1 MIDLCTLGT
10 GGTIPLPDRGLS
22 SLYIRVGD
30 RAMLIDCGEG
40 TQVAI
45 RRLGW
50 GFRCIDGIFIS
61 HFHGDHCTGL
71 AGLLLSMAKAGRT
84 EPFHIWGAPGLERIV
99 SGLCVVVPP
108 LPFPLEL
115 HENGAPAYAFSLIGL
130 NCTAFRLDHS
140 TPCWGLV
147 LELPR
152 SPRFLP
158 EKAAALGLPP
168 LFWKQLQQG
177 KAVVSSGRTIT
188 PEEVRGPERSG
199 IRFLYATDTRPV
211 PAIVEY
217 GAGTDLMILEGMYPD
232 ASRMPQ
238 ALKNRHMLFTEA
250 AALARQAQTKR
261 LLLTHFSN
269 AVENPGELLEPSRA
283 IFPNTDAAA
292 DLMTL
297 TLHYPSEN

>member
-50 GFRCIDGIFIS
+50 GFRCINGLFIS

-71 AGLLLSMAKAGRT
+71 AGLLLSLAKTGRT
-84 EPFHIWGAPGLERIV
+84 EPFHIWGPPGLERIV

-115 HENGAPAYAFSLIGL
+115 HENGAPAYTFSMIGL

-140 TPCWGLV
+140 IPCWGLA
-147 LELPR
+147 LELRR

-158 EKAAALGLPP
+158 EKAAALGVPP
-168 LFWKQLQQG
+168 RLWKQLQQG
-177 KAVVSSGRTIT
+177 TSVVVDGRTIK

-211 PAIVEY
+211 PAIAEY

-232 ASRMPQ
+232 ASKMPQ

-269 AVENPGELLEPSRA
+269 AVEDPGELLEPVRA

-297 TLHYPSEN
+297 TLHYPPEN